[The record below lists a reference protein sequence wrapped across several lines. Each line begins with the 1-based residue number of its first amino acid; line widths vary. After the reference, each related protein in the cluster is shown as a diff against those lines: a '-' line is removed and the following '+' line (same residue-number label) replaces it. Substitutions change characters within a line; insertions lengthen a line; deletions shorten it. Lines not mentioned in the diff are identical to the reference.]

1 MTKLKIFS
9 IMGLAVFAVAM
20 LPEVASAQAL
30 AGGATD
36 VGNTLYQNVQDLI
49 RGNLGVVIGLVLS
62 LFGLWMW
69 LVQQATWG
77 LLIVIG
83 GAALTAFPG
92 IYGSISSGIT
102 NAFSGTF
109 SDPVRGQQRGQGGI

>member
-1 MTKLKIFS
+1 MTKQNMTIYS
-9 IMGLAVFAVAM
+9 IMGLVAVVAATAPEAAFAAD
-20 LPEVASAQAL
+20 SS
-30 AGGATD
+30 GATG
-36 VGNTLYQNVQDLI
+36 VGEDLFSNVQDLI

-77 LLIVIG
+77 LLIVAG

-92 IYGSISSGIT
+92 IYGSIST
-102 NAFSGTF
+102 NIDAAFSDSF
-109 SDPVRGQQRGQGGI
+109 SEASTTDSP